1 MVTLEVKA
9 LPASFTLRMEGKL
22 PACQLTYEAHVMR
35 KRRKVRQRIAS
46 AKALESTIYRQR
58 IKPNR
63 KRSILERIAK
73 SDLLHM
79 LR

>member
-1 MVTLEVKA
+1 
-9 LPASFTLRMEGKL
+9 
-22 PACQLTYEAHVMR
+22 MR

-46 AKALESTIYRQR
+46 AKDLESTIYRQR
-58 IKPNR
+58 IKPSR